1 MLTLPE
7 PSAPIPGRVLII
19 RRFLQ
24 WAATAPA
31 DARAEGASALARAYV
46 CDEFEAAEEADAV
59 AAMFALLD
67 DPAPDVRRALAQALA
82 PSPKTPAP
90 LLTALIADGPEIA
103 ALALEFSPVLASSE
117 LVDAVAV
124 GEAVVQG
131 AVARRA
137 GLTVGLSAALAE
149 VGCLAACIE
158 LCRNETASIPDS
170 AFDRMIARFGD
181 RGELRAAIASRES
194 LSSNLRCDLVQET
207 ARTLAAFVTSVGWL
221 GADRAGRVTRDASE
235 QACLTI
241 AADAEAGA
249 GPAGL
254 TRLVRHLR
262 HTGCLTPALIL
273 RAILCGNRAL
283 FETAVSELS
292 GLPRQRVAGLTSSGR
307 GLGFQSLY
315 ARAGLPAA
323 LRPAFA
329 AALERADRD
338 EGRGTALQRGRISQ
352 ALAALRER
360 GVGDV
365 GAVTALLRR
374 LDAQAAREEARSYA
388 RDVMRTGTLML
399 LPRPT
404 AADRTFALPTAA

>member
-1 MLTLPE
+1 M
-7 PSAPIPGRVLII
+7 II

-31 DARAEGASALARAYV
+31 DARAEGASALARGYV
-46 CDEFEAAEEADAV
+46 CNEFEPSEEADAV
-59 AAMFALLD
+59 AAMFTLLD
-67 DPAPDVRRALAQALA
+67 DPAPDVRRAMAQALA
-82 PSPKTPAP
+82 PSPKTPAA

-103 ALALEFSPVLASSE
+103 ALALEFSPVLAPSE

-124 GEAVVQG
+124 GEATVQG

-149 VGCLAACIE
+149 VGCLSACLE
-158 LCRNETASIPDS
+158 LCRNETAAIPDS
-170 AFDRMIARFGD
+170 AFDRMIARFGHC
-181 RGELRAAIASRES
+181 GELRAAIGSREN
-194 LSSNLRCDLVQET
+194 LSPTLRCDLVQET
-207 ARTLAAFVTSVGWL
+207 ARTLAAFVTSAGWL
-221 GADRAGRVTRDASE
+221 GADRAGRVTREASE
-235 QACLTI
+235 QACLSI

-254 TRLVRHLR
+254 GHLVRHLR

-292 GLPRQRVAGLTSSGR
+292 GVPRQRVAGLARTGR

-315 ARAGLPAA
+315 SKAGLPPA

-329 AALERADRD
+329 AALAQADRD
-338 EGRGTALQRGRISQ
+338 EGRGPALQRARIGQ
-352 ALAALRER
+352 ALAACRER
-360 GVGDV
+360 EVGDV

-388 RDVMRTGTLML
+388 RDVIHTGALML

-404 AADRTFALPTAA
+404 VADRTFALSNAA

>member
-1 MLTLPE
+1 M
-7 PSAPIPGRVLII
+7 II

-46 CDEFEAAEEADAV
+46 CDEFDAAEEADAV
-59 AAMFALLD
+59 AAMITLLD
-67 DPAPDVRRALAQALA
+67 DPAPDVRRAMAEALA
-82 PSPKTPAP
+82 PSPKTPP
-90 LLTALIADGPEIA
+90 TLLTGLIADGPEIA
-103 ALALEFSPVLASSE
+103 ALVLEFSPVLTPSE

-124 GEAVVQG
+124 GEACVQA

-137 GLTVGLSAALAE
+137 GLAVGLSAAVAE
-149 VGCLAACIE
+149 VGCLEACIE
-158 LCRNETASIPDS
+158 LCRNETAAIPDS

-181 RGELRAAIASRES
+181 CGGLRTAIAGRET
-194 LSSNLRCDLVQET
+194 LSPKLRCDLVQET
-207 ARTLAAFVTSVGWL
+207 ARTLAAFVTRAGWL

-241 AADAEAGA
+241 AADAQAEAGA
-249 GPAGL
+249 AGL
-254 TRLVRHLR
+254 DRLVRHLR
-262 HTGCLTPALIL
+262 LTGCLTPALIL

-283 FETAVSELS
+283 FEAAVGELS
-292 GLPRQRVAGLTSSGR
+292 GVSCQRVAGLTRSGR

-315 ARAGLPAA
+315 AKAGLPPA

-329 AALERADRD
+329 AALQQAERD
-338 EGRGTALQRGRISQ
+338 EGTASGTALQRGRIGQ
-352 ALAALRER
+352 ALAACRER
-360 GVGDV
+360 EVGDV

-388 RDVMRTGTLML
+388 REIVHAGGLML

-404 AADRTFALPTAA
+404 AADRAFALSSAA